1 MELCFRLEKKKP
13 VPLPH
18 SPPAFSFQP
27 ASALRLCERAPA
39 LVALLVT
46 AAAAALR
53 LVLGSSSEL
62 VVAANPSPTQHQKPY
77 HQL

>member
-1 MELCFRLEKKKP
+1 MELCFRFKKNA
-13 VPLPH
+13 LPH
-18 SPPAFSFQP
+18 SPPAFSFLL
-27 ASALRLCERAPA
+27 ASLRLCERAPA